1 MPPRRKKAA
10 VAPPAKRAKQT
21 VPSPVAPPARGT
33 KTCSGCQAKLPRS
46 ATECRDCGKTFGN
59 GPKETNPK
67 QRPIPPPPP
76 SDEQLAEALKKEMRF
91 DFGIEDHTTYQLKGN
106 DRPNTCFRAMRGLC
120 TKTMMNSCAAF
131 MIAFGFAYPMVETSL
146 CCAWWWWSWVGI
158 LVCYWKKYGWGIW
171 SFAACEGGGKS
182 GGGRPV
188 MRALG
193 FMGDWEDWIAGRTL
207 SGTALRCLAL
217 FLDCSLDAL
226 PSGLCMIP
234 CYGPML
240 SVIFMA
246 LNRYF
251 PLLYITVVCTKRGE
265 HVCESMGLGEE
276 ATHTVLSGCMFLSH
290 TIINNSAYF
299 LCPSAWLGHE
309 NDDQRYLITFVLP
322 AARLYKKRVVCWS
335 IRHSEPTLRDS
346 EASRR
351 LVDKLKC
358 VARLLNIPLA
368 SSKTNHV
375 LWIKAVAD
383 CFKVNADVVA
393 NSA

>member
-10 VAPPAKRAKQT
+10 GDQPAAARKRAK
-21 VPSPVAPPARGT
+21 PAVKPAGRAG
-33 KTCSGCQAKLPRS
+33 KTCAGCQATLPNS
-46 ATECRDCGKTFGN
+46 AKECVNCGKTFGA
-59 GPKETNPK
+59 GPKQVEPRP
-67 QRPIPPPPP
+67 RPIPPRPP
-76 SDEQLAEALKKEMRF
+76 SDDELAEELLREGHEDYGVDLK
-91 DFGIEDHTTYQLKGN
+91 DYALKGN
-106 DRPNTCFRAMRGLC
+106 DRPGTWDRAKRGLC
-120 TKTMMNSCAAF
+120 TKTMMNCCAAY

-146 CCAWWWWSWVGI
+146 CCAWWWWSWVGV
-158 LVCYWKKYGWGIW
+158 LVCYWKKYGWGLW
-171 SFAACEGGGKS
+171 SFANGEGGKGHT

-193 FMGDWEDWIAGRTL
+193 FMGDFEDWVAGRTL

-226 PSGLCMIP
+226 PSSLCMIP

-240 SVIFMA
+240 SVTFMA

-309 NDDQRYLITFVLP
+309 NNDQRYLITFVLP

-351 LVDKLKC
+351 LVDKLKAA
-358 VARLLNIPLA
+358 ARLYNIPLA
-368 SSKTNHV
+368 SNKTNHV
-375 LWIKAVAD
+375 LWVLGVVE
-383 CFKVNADVVA
+383 CFRVNADVVA
-393 NSA
+393 NSV